1 MKLIITIDEFIKQ
14 LNYKPKWITN
24 DLAGM
29 QIIQFRD
36 YLGFSASVEFSTE
49 LNSNGTQS
57 IYFDILDL
65 RNYNDGDFIPIDSD
79 MRKCILKAGMT
90 RDKNVFKYAE
100 TLGKEYDNVWRTPED
115 CAKFINDSLKLLY
128 SKKLLNGE
136 QK

>member
-79 MRKCILKAGMT
+79 MRKCILKAGMSL
-90 RDKNVFKYAE
+90 DKNVFEYAK

>member
-14 LNYKPKWITN
+14 LKYKPKWIT
-24 DLAGM
+24 DDIAGM

-65 RNYNDGDFIPIDSD
+65 RKYNDGDFISIDSD
-79 MRKCILKAGMT
+79 IRKCILKQEQT
-90 RDKNVFKYAE
+90 RQRSV
-100 TLGKEYDNVWRTPED
+100 L
-115 CAKFINDSLKLLY
+115 
-128 SKKLLNGE
+128 
-136 QK
+136 

>member
-29 QIIQFRD
+29 QLIHFRE
-36 YLGFSASVEFSTE
+36 YLGFSPCIEFFTK
-49 LNSNGTQS
+49 LNENGTQS

-65 RNYNDGDFIPIDSD
+65 RNYNDGDIIPIDSN
-79 MRKCILKAGMT
+79 MRKCVLNIGMT
-90 RDKNVFKYAE
+90 RDKKIFEYAK
-100 TLGKEYDNVWRTPED
+100 TLGKEYDDVWKTPED

>member
-14 LNYKPKWITN
+14 LKYKPKWIT
-24 DLAGM
+24 DDIAGM

-65 RNYNDGDFIPIDSD
+65 RKYNDGDFISIDSD
-79 MRKCILKAGMT
+79 IRKCILKAGMT
-90 RDKNVFKYAE
+90 RDREVFEYAK

>member
-14 LNYKPKWITN
+14 LNYKPKWIT
-24 DLAGM
+24 DDVAGM
-29 QIIQFRD
+29 QLIHFRE
-36 YLGFSASVEFSTE
+36 YLGFSPCIEFFTK
-49 LNSNGTQS
+49 LNENGTQS

-65 RNYNDGDFIPIDSD
+65 RNYNDGDIIPIDSN
-79 MRKCILKAGMT
+79 MRKCVLNVGMT
-90 RDKNVFKYAE
+90 RDKKIFEYAN

>member
-1 MKLIITIDEFIKQ
+1 MKLIISIDEFIKQ
-14 LNYKPKWITN
+14 LKYKPKWIT
-24 DLAGM
+24 DDIGGM
-29 QIIQFRD
+29 QLIHFRE
-36 YLGFSASVEFSTE
+36 YLGFSPCIEFFTK
-49 LNSNGTQS
+49 LNENRTQS

-65 RNYNDGDFIPIDSD
+65 RNYNDGDIIPIDSN
-79 MRKCILKAGMT
+79 MRKCVLNVGMT
-90 RDKNVFKYAE
+90 RDKKIFEYAK